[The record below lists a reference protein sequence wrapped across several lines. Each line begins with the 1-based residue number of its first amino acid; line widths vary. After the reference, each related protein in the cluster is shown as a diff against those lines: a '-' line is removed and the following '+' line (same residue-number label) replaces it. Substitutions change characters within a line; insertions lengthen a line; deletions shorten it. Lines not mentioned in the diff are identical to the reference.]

1 MRKVLLVIIIFLLV
15 IIIYF
20 LNRDTD
26 IYVLSIGDYVVLNNR
41 NFDNSI
47 KKFFGEKLE
56 KNVLYGNDG
65 DYRIID
71 LINDINNNKKFI
83 SGDSEYTLNN
93 AMIKA
98 DIIFIS
104 IGINDFNF
112 NKNDNYDYMDE
123 VLNDL
128 DRLFSIVRRYCKE
141 RIVIFYYNLDNDKL
155 NFYVNNKLDRL
166 ATKYDIDIIEF
177 FDDYNVLNKKIINY
191 LDNLY

>member
-166 ATKYDIDIIEF
+166 ATKYDINIIEF